1 MNVVRLRLAL
11 TAFLLTTSPSLAD
24 DVLGTWSRDNGAL
37 HVKFDT
43 CGDAICGNIAW
54 LKPSA
59 ATKAKVGQRLFFDMR
74 PDGTNSWTGKAVNP
88 DDGSIYSGKMSIEAS
103 TLSTSGPKPLV
114 VSLDAQTGL
123 AASSV
128 KTFRISRYTM
138 ATQIGPCRPS
148 GCIIGFAMV

>member
-1 MNVVRLRLAL
+1 MNVVRLCLAL

-54 LKPSA
+54 LKPGA
-59 ATKAKVGQRLFFDMR
+59 DTKAKVGQRLFYDMR

-88 DDGSIYSGKMSIEAS
+88 DSGSIYSGKMSIKGS
-103 TLSTSGPKPLV
+103 TLSTSG
-114 VSLDAQTGL
+114 
-123 AASSV
+123 
-128 KTFRISRYTM
+128 
-138 ATQIGPCRPS
+138 
-148 GCIIGFAMV
+148 CIIGGLICKSANWRRVP

>member
-54 LKPSA
+54 LKPGA
-59 ATKAKVGQRLFFDMR
+59 DTKAKVGQRLFFDMR
-74 PDGTNSWTGKAVNP
+74 PDGTNSWAGKAVNP
-88 DDGSIYSGKMSIEAS
+88 DNGSIYSGKLFIEGS
-103 TLSTSGPKPLV
+103 TLSTSG
-114 VSLDAQTGL
+114 
-123 AASSV
+123 
-128 KTFRISRYTM
+128 
-138 ATQIGPCRPS
+138 
-148 GCIIGFAMV
+148 CIIGGLICKSANWRRVPSHHTD